1 MEKVKAIVLFSKQ
14 GKPLKVFKNP
24 AEAQRFCVKNM
35 ICNQGWVTRSLDT
48 GQKFYEAQDGGYTIS
63 HNGYKGYGM
72 YVKWVKV
79 KPEVLEKRKL

>member
-14 GKPLKVFKNP
+14 GKPLKVFKNQ
-24 AEAQRFCVKNM
+24 AEAQRFCVENM

-48 GQKFYEAQDGGYTIS
+48 GQRFYEAQDGGYTVS
-63 HNGYKGYGM
+63 HSGYKGYGM

-79 KPEVLEKRKL
+79 KLEVLERRKR